1 MTQLNLLWGVKAF
14 YYDGKESTDTTV
26 EEINKIAVENSYLQK
41 DDKVINLTSMP
52 IDKKGMVNTL
62 RVSKI

>member
-1 MTQLNLLWGVKAF
+1 MNYKNLMLISALGLITFSSCK
-14 YYDGKESTDTTV
+14 
-26 EEINKIAVENSYLQK
+26 K